1 MKRRPILIAIALVAL
16 LSACAALGGKQTPFA
31 IYSPRLAPAAVTA
44 STASV
49 SWQLLVES
57 PRASDALDSTRI
69 AVMSA
74 PGVLEV
80 FPAARWRDPAPRLLR
95 SLIVQAFDESG
106 RIVGVS
112 GSTSGLSA
120 DYTLAIELRDFQ
132 AEVDGDAL
140 SAVIRLHAKLF
151 DPRANRIVAT
161 RRFDVSTPAAGNDV
175 AAAVN
180 AFEQALDELLP
191 QLVDWTLQTGTQAQQ
206 RESASNATKP

>member
-1 MKRRPILIAIALVAL
+1 MKQRPILLAIALTML
-16 LSACAALGGKQTPFA
+16 LSACGSLGGTRTPFS
-31 IYSPRLAPAAVTA
+31 IYSPRLAPSVTTPA
-44 STASV
+44 MVPV

-80 FPAARWRDPAPRLLR
+80 FPAARWRDPAPRMLR
-95 SLIVQAFDESG
+95 SLIVQAFDDSG

-120 DYTLAIELRDFQ
+120 DFALAIELRDFQ
-132 AEVDGDAL
+132 AEVDGGSV
-140 SAVIRLHAKLF
+140 SAAIRLHAKLF

-161 RRFDVSTPAAGNDV
+161 RQFSISAPAAGNDV
-175 AAAVN
+175 AAAVS
-180 AFEQALDELLP
+180 AFEQALDSLLP
-191 QLVDWTLQTGTQAQQ
+191 QLVDWTLQAGTQAQQ
-206 RESASNATKP
+206 RAEASAAEK

>member
-1 MKRRPILIAIALVAL
+1 MNHRPILMAIVLAVL
-16 LSACAALGGKQTPFA
+16 LSACGALGGTRTPFA
-31 IYSPRLAPAAVTA
+31 IYAPRLAPAVTA
-44 STASV
+44 PATATV

-69 AVMSA
+69 AVMPA

-80 FPAARWRDPAPRLLR
+80 FPAARWRDPAPRMLR
-95 SLIVQAFDESG
+95 SLIVQAFDDSG

-120 DYTLAIELRDFQ
+120 DYALAIELRDFQ
-132 AEVDGDAL
+132 AEVDGGTV

-161 RRFDVSTPAAGNDV
+161 RQFNVSAPAAGNDV

-206 RESASNATKP
+206 RAASSATEE